1 MSLRSP
7 FIQQALTVAL
17 TLPHVGWIL
26 GLTAAG
32 TTLFVLVGTA

>member
-7 FIQQALTVAL
+7 LFQQALTVAL

-26 GLTAAG
+26 GLPALVSTA
-32 TTLFVLVGTA
+32 LVVFG

>member
-26 GLTAAG
+26 GLTA
-32 TTLFVLVGTA
+32 LVGTVLAVRA